1 MLPGIEMMAC
11 TDLAVP
17 AEVMSHVARVESSFN
32 PYAIGV
38 VGGRLV
44 RQPKSLD
51 EAVSTARMLEEKGY
65 NFSLGI
71 SQVNRYNLAKYGL
84 GSYEKAFQVCPNVVA
99 GAQILAE
106 CYGRSGSDWGKAFS
120 CYYSGNFVTGYR
132 HGYVQKVYASIAAA
146 AQTVASA
153 AIPLADS
160 GRTTKRRDPSSER
173 IAAAAAVDTTLASL
187 ATRRGGA
194 GARVEGH
201 GQAWSGRV
209 VAEHQEVIDPTP
221 TQTAPTPSAHPRQ
234 DGYQAPAAPAAV
246 VMLGSTPSPQFN
258 QAAPVRP
265 SVQRQQP
272 VAESGSHDSA
282 LVF

>member
-1 MLPGIEMMAC
+1 MLPVIEMMAC

-17 AEVMSHVARVESSFN
+17 AEVMAHVARVESSFN

-44 RQPKSLD
+44 RQPRSLH
-51 EAVSTARMLEEKGY
+51 EAVSTARKLEEKGY

-71 SQVNRYNLAKYGL
+71 TQVNRYNLAKYGL

-132 HGYVQKVYASIAAA
+132 HGYVQKVYASMAGAGRDG
-146 AQTVASA
+146 TSA
-153 AIPLADS
+153 AIPLAAGTASSRS
-160 GRTTKRRDPSSER
+160 GLSPGRV
-173 IAAAAAVDTTLASL
+173 AATGAVETAVASL
-187 ATRRGGA
+187 AARRGGLA
-194 GARVEGH
+194 ARFEDDK
-201 GQAWSGRV
+201 QALSNRV
-209 VAEHQEVIDPTP
+209 VAELQGAAGLASSNASSTHS
-221 TQTAPTPSAHPRQ
+221 PSAFPE
-234 DGYQAPAAPAAV
+234 GYQAQHAPAAAV
-246 VMLGSTPSPQFN
+246 VLGATPAPQVN
-258 QAAPVRP
+258 QQVPGRPPV
-265 SVQRQQP
+265 QMQLP
-272 VAESGSHDSA
+272 VAENGSHDSA